1 MKKILSLIVI
11 SLVGVSLVNYYQDSK
26 IEQQQR
32 EQQLVNDYV
41 ECLNNNF
48 TQRYYCASQVS
59 DTSYQVL
66 DQLIEK
72 YGYTYQQNGYDLQVV
87 KK

>member
-1 MKKILSLIVI
+1 MKKLLSLVVMVV
-11 SLVGVSLVNYYQDSK
+11 LGVLLVNSYNNYK
-26 IEQQQR
+26 VNQQQK
-32 EQQLVNDYV
+32 EQELVNNYV
-41 ECLNNNF
+41 ECLENNF

-66 DQLIEK
+66 DQLIKK